1 MKSPFFIAEISANHN
16 GSISKLKKLIKS
28 AKKNGA
34 DAVKLQTYTADMMT
48 LNTKNK
54 KFLIKEGIWKNKYLW
69 DLYDNCKTPLSWHKE
84 IFDFAAKEKIIC
96 FSSPFSIEAVDFL
109 EKFNPKFYKIASFEI
124 TDLPLI
130 KRVAQTKKHLIIS
143 TGMANL
149 SEISAAFNCAKKNGA
164 KKITLLYCV
173 SNYPANIEDFNL
185 NNISFFKKK
194 FNCSVGL
201 SDHCNN
207 PKLAFAAIL
216 AGAEFIEKHI
226 ALPGDTTAPDY
237 KFSIKDKEIL
247 KYRKSIDEAHRLLGK
262 KYFFINNSSIKN
274 KIFRR
279 SIYAI
284 KNINIGEK
292 ITEDNIKILR
302 PNYGLDP
309 KFYYKILNTKCT
321 KIIKANTPFP
331 KSYFSIKKR
340 DR

>member
-16 GSISKLKKLIKS
+16 GSITKLKKLIRI
-28 AKKNGA
+28 AKKYGA

-54 KFLIKEGIWKNKYLW
+54 KFLIKDGIWKNKFLW

-84 IFDFAAKEKIIC
+84 IFEFAAKEKISC
-96 FSSPFSIEAVDFL
+96 FSSPFSVEAVDFL

-130 KRVAQTKKHLIIS
+130 KRVAETSKHIIIS

-149 SEISAAFNCAKKNGA
+149 SEISAAFNCAQKYGA

-173 SNYPANIEDFNL
+173 SNYPAKIEDFNL
-185 NNISFFKKK
+185 NNISFLKKK

-201 SDHCNN
+201 SDHCND
-207 PKLAFAAIL
+207 PKLAFASIL
-216 AGAEFIEKHI
+216 AGADFLEKHI
-226 ALPGDTTAPDY
+226 ALREDTTAPDY

-247 KYRKSIDEAHRLLGK
+247 QYRKSIDEAHKLMGK
-262 KYFFINNSSIKN
+262 KFFYINNNSKKN

-279 SIYAI
+279 SIYVV
-284 KNINIGEK
+284 KDINFGEK
-292 ITEDNIKILR
+292 ITKDKIKILR
-302 PNYGLDP
+302 PYYGLDP
-309 KFYYKILNTKCT
+309 KFYYKILNSKSKTK
-321 KIIKANTPFP
+321 IKANTPFP
-331 KSYFSIKKR
+331 KNYFTTATKK
-340 DR
+340 

>member
-16 GSISKLKKLIKS
+16 GSISKLKKLIRT
-28 AKKNGA
+28 AKKYGA
-34 DAVKLQTYTADMMT
+34 NAVKLQTYTADMMT

-54 KFLIKEGIWKNKYLW
+54 KFLIKDGIWKNKFLW
-69 DLYDNCKTPLSWHKE
+69 DLYDNCKTPISWHKE
-84 IFDFAAKEKIIC
+84 IFEFAAKEKITC
-96 FSSPFSIEAVDFL
+96 FSSPFSVEAVDFL

-130 KRVAQTKKHLIIS
+130 KRVAETRKHIIIS

-149 SEISAAFNCAKKNGA
+149 SEISAAFNCAQKYGA

-173 SNYPANIEDFNL
+173 SNYPAKIEDFNL

-201 SDHCNN
+201 SDHCND
-207 PKLAFAAIL
+207 PKLAFASIL
-216 AGAEFIEKHI
+216 AGAEFLEKHI
-226 ALPGDTTAPDY
+226 ALRGDNTAPDY

-247 KYRKSIDEAHRLLGK
+247 EYRKSIDEAHKLLGK
-262 KYFFINNSSIKN
+262 KYFFVNNNSKKN

-279 SIYAI
+279 SIYVI
-284 KNINIGEK
+284 KDINYGEK
-292 ITEDNIKILR
+292 ITKNKIKILR

-309 KFYYKILNTKCT
+309 KFYNKILNSRS
-321 KIIKANTPFP
+321 KIKVKANNPFP
-331 KSYFSIKKR
+331 KNYFLNTK
-340 DR
+340 